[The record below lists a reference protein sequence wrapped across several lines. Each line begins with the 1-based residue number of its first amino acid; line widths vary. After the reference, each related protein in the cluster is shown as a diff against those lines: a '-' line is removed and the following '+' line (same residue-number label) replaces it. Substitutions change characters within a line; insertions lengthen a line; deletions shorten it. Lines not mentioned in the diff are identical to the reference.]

1 MGFDLCYDFKI
12 KERQKQMN
20 AKQIALGIIVIS
32 FAFLALALLTGCTT
46 LGISLETQ
54 YGRFTYELPE
64 PTGTKK

>member
-1 MGFDLCYDFKI
+1 MNPKKI
-12 KERQKQMN
+12 AMFL
-20 AKQIALGIIVIS
+20 ILIS
-32 FAFLALALLTGCTT
+32 FVFLGMAFLTGCTT

>member
-1 MGFDLCYDFKI
+1 MGFDLCDDFKI
-12 KERQKQMN
+12 KERQRQMN

>member
-1 MGFDLCYDFKI
+1 MNPKKI
-12 KERQKQMN
+12 AMLL
-20 AKQIALGIIVIS
+20 IFIS
-32 FAFLALALLTGCTT
+32 FVFLGMALLTSCTT

>member
-12 KERQKQMN
+12 KERQRQMN

-64 PTGTKK
+64 PIGTKK